1 MQKITWK
8 KNWLGV
14 LLWLCFCTV
23 VCGTFVL
30 SGKTLFEQA
39 GCQEIYALTISV
51 ISALAVLTAFFFL
64 LKAFYTAKWKKKRV
78 RKKEAKQSA
87 WEAGAFLLLVFLQVA
102 AVFYFGI
109 DAQDTVF
116 LKAAQISTEGELVFL
131 GEHTA
136 FLYSWLLSRVFLLFG
151 NHLEAA
157 VWFQLILRLAS
168 VFLFFCVIKK
178 MFGRAVSVI
187 FLLFSAVMPLFLR
200 FFDTLS
206 PEWLLCLCS
215 GVCLL
220 VFTGL
225 VEALPKERMG
235 GLIFLTLFL
244 SVLLGIFLWLNSF
257 GIFLWLAAGVG
268 ILQLLADCSMK
279 KRISTC
285 LAVLLLSPGVAVGC
299 FGIEAELSGKS
310 FLQVFAAYLPVD
322 IYWRMD
328 EMVSFAAL
336 PILAPVFIL
345 SMISCAA
352 VIAFF
357 KQAYELTFFVT
368 LLLTGF
374 IFMQYT
380 GQFSFEMNGLWTLL
394 WLFAACA
401 GIQCLLDAR
410 EAALQEDMLLQPA
423 MPKAL
428 PDAQAVRVEEEALSP
443 NGVQYIPNPLPLPK
457 KHVKKELKFDLDTF
471 DEQMEFDYEI
481 SPEKDDFDLT

>member
-1 MQKITWK
+1 MQRITWK
-8 KNWLGV
+8 KNWLAV

-30 SGKTLFEQA
+30 SGKALFEQA

-51 ISALAVLTAFFFL
+51 ILALTVLTAFFFL

-78 RKKEAKQSA
+78 RRKEAKQNA
-87 WEAGAFLLLVFLQVA
+87 WEVWAFLLLVFLQVA

-109 DAQDTVF
+109 DAQDTAF
-116 LKAAQISTEGELVFL
+116 LKAAQISTEGELMLL
-131 GEHTA
+131 GEHAA
-136 FLYSWLLSRVFLLFG
+136 FLYSWLLSRVFLFFG

-178 MFGRAVSVI
+178 MFGRAAAVI
-187 FLLFSAVMPLFLR
+187 FLLFSAAMPLFLR

-206 PEWLLCLCS
+206 PEWLLCFC
-215 GVCLL
+215 GGICLL

-225 VEALPKERMG
+225 AEALPKERMG
-235 GLIFLTLFL
+235 GLIFLALFL
-244 SVLLGIFLWLNSF
+244 SALLGAFVWLNSF
-257 GIFLWLAAGVG
+257 GVFLWLAAGVG

-279 KRISTC
+279 KRIGTC
-285 LAVLLLSPGVAVGC
+285 LAVLLLSPGVTAGC
-299 FGIEAELSGKS
+299 FGVEAELSGKS
-310 FLQVFAAYLPVD
+310 FLQVFAAYLPSD
-322 IYWRMD
+322 ISWRMD
-328 EMVSFAAL
+328 EMVFFAAL
-336 PILAPVFIL
+336 PILVPVFML

-357 KQAYELTFFVT
+357 KQSYERTLFATF
-368 LLLTGF
+368 LLTGF
-374 IFMQYT
+374 VVMQYT
-380 GQFSFEMNGLWTLL
+380 GQFSFETDGLWTLL

-410 EAALQEDMLLQPA
+410 KAALQENVLLQPA
-423 MPKAL
+423 MSKAL
-428 PDAQAVRVEEEALSP
+428 PDAQALRIEEEALSP

-457 KHVKKELKFDLDTF
+457 KHVKKELKFDVDTF
-471 DEQMEFDYEI
+471 DEQTEFDYEI
-481 SPEKDDFDLT
+481 LPEKDDFDLT

>member
-14 LLWLCFCTV
+14 LLWLCFCTA

-64 LKAFYTAKWKKKRV
+64 LRAFYTAKWKKKRV

-109 DAQDTVF
+109 DAQDTAF
-116 LKAAQISTEGELVFL
+116 LKAAQISTEGEQMFL

-178 MFGRAVSVI
+178 MFGRAASVI
-187 FLLFSAVMPLFLR
+187 FLLFSAAMPLFLR

-225 VEALPKERMG
+225 AEALPKERIG

-257 GIFLWLAAGVG
+257 GIFIWLAAGVG

-279 KRISTC
+279 KRIGTC
-285 LAVLLLSPGVAVGC
+285 LAVLLLSPGVAAGC

-310 FLQVFAAYLPVD
+310 FLQVFAAYLPAD

-328 EMVSFAAL
+328 EMVFFAAL

-357 KQAYELTFFVT
+357 KQAYERTLFAT

-410 EAALQEDMLLQPA
+410 EAASQEDMLLQPA

-428 PDAQAVRVEEEALSP
+428 PDAQAVRVEKEALSP